1 MDRADRVSG
10 CFWFLFSLFGSYQ
23 SYKLGLGTLHHPGP
37 GFLFFWTGI
46 VVAALSLIVI
56 LRSFRTRPSE
66 ETDQIG
72 FGKWNLRK
80 AIFVLIALFLYICL
94 LESLGFLVGTFFL
107 FLFLLGIIEKKRWRF
122 ALPVSFFIT
131 ASAYLLFEVGLQSR
145 LPGGI
150 LSFLR
155 F

>member
-23 SYKLGLGTLHHPGP
+23 SYKLGLGTLHQPGP

-46 VVAALSLIVI
+46 VVAILSFIII
-56 LRSFRTRPSE
+56 LRSFRSLPSE
-66 ETDQIG
+66 EPNRTG

-80 AIFVLIALFLYICL
+80 AILVLIALFLYVGL
-94 LESLGFLVGTFFL
+94 LEPLGFLVGTFFL
-107 FLFLLGIIEKKRWRF
+107 FIFLLGIIEKKGWRF
-122 ALPVSFFIT
+122 ALPASLVVT
-131 ASAYLLFEVGLQSR
+131 VSAYLLFEVALQSH

-150 LSFLR
+150 LAFIR